1 MRNIYIDA
9 ISQGATSGLAPL
21 PGNYMYKLLWSYDF
35 QYKIAPFLFGD
46 VRI

>member
-21 PGNYMYKLLWSYDF
+21 PGNYKLLWSYDF
-35 QYKIAPFLFGD
+35 QYKIAPFLFWD